1 MAYHWSNVLHDVI
14 LYCAQNATI
23 TILLQLTKNIDTF
36 RSRIQ
41 SRKPFIT
48 TSQYNFVT
56 SARESSIPSDDP
68 SSLNGHVTLI
78 NNTLDY
84 GYGIT
89 VPGKLGDH
97 SGQSRQELSDRPA
110 KNMLLTNGITT
121 TITTARSAV
130 GDSCSSNSYVSH
142 LPPICNNSSTSSGGL
157 QHQLEGQNS
166 KRTRSRS
173 ARPRIPG
180 RQIFQGSKM
189 IRQGLIN

>member
-1 MAYHWSNVLHDVI
+1 MII
-14 LYCAQNATI
+14 LTE
-23 TILLQLTKNIDTF
+23 NIDIF

-56 SARESSIPSDDP
+56 SASARESSIPSDDP

-84 GYGIT
+84 GYGIA
-89 VPGKLGDH
+89 VPGKVGDH
-97 SGQSRQELSDRPA
+97 SGQSRKEASERPA

-142 LPPICNNSSTSSGGL
+142 LPPICNNSSTSSSGL
-157 QHQLEGQNS
+157 QHQLEAQNS

-173 ARPRIPG
+173 VRPRIPG
-180 RQIFQGSKM
+180 IFVN
-189 IRQGLIN
+189 RVF